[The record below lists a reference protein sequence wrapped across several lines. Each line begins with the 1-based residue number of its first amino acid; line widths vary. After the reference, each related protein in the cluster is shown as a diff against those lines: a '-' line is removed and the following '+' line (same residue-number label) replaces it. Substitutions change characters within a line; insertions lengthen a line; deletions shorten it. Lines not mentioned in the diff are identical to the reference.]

1 MGIGRK
7 NDPRLQTNQTS
18 TTQLRYVNMRIH
30 VTAKPGSKKAY
41 VKKVNETHFIVS
53 VTQLPQAGE
62 ANEAII
68 KSLAGYFEMFYY
80 SLFAGGLFLILL
92 LFFQKEDFF
101 AMFICNFETFKT
113 FILIE

>member
-1 MGIGRK
+1 
-7 NDPRLQTNQTS
+7 
-18 TTQLRYVNMRIH
+18 MRIH

-68 KSLAGYFEMFYY
+68 KSLAGYFEIAP
-80 SLFAGGLFLILL
+80 SRCQLIFGTKL
-92 LFFQKEDFF
+92 KHK
-101 AMFICNFETFKT
+101 I
-113 FILIE
+113 IEID